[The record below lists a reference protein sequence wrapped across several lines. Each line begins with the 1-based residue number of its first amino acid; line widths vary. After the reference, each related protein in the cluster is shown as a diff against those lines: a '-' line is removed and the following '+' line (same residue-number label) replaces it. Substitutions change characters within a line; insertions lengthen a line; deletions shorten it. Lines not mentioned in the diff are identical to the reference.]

1 MNDTEVRAFVLATLK
16 SIAPEVEE
24 SELRTDRPLRH
35 QVDLD
40 SIDWL
45 NFLMRLHE
53 KLKVRIPESDYQRL
67 VTLDDIA
74 RYLHDKLNIDP
85 DSA

>member
-1 MNDTEVRAFVLATLK
+1 MNDTEVRAFVLGTLK

-24 SELRTDRPLRH
+24 SELRSDRPLRN

-53 KLKVRIPESDYQRL
+53 
-67 VTLDDIA
+67 
-74 RYLHDKLNIDP
+74 
-85 DSA
+85 